1 MGLLDFEKYAPQRR
15 TSGDPHGVKLRE
27 AVRTAAR
34 GQCPLCTVLEDQ
46 ERARVHW
53 LAYEGLSDI
62 GLRKRLA
69 RAKGLCRAHF
79 RLLYGVVTT
88 QTYNVSGVA
97 DVMRDLLQAD
107 REALTRALA
116 ETRRGRRARK
126 ALAVLRSRAR
136 CPLCEAAT
144 ESAESKVDTLLEEL
158 TNDSFLDEYVSS
170 PGLLCRPHLLLA
182 LTKDPAEAIVGP
194 LLEKH
199 LRVLD
204 ADARELDEYLRKKDY
219 RFSDEP
225 KGAEQQAPL
234 RSIETY
240 VGTWP
245 A

>member
-97 DVMRDLLQAD
+97 DVMRD
-107 REALTRALA
+107 
-116 ETRRGRRARK
+116 
-126 ALAVLRSRAR
+126 
-136 CPLCEAAT
+136 
-144 ESAESKVDTLLEEL
+144 
-158 TNDSFLDEYVSS
+158 FLDEYVSS